1 MKNLPL
7 ALRQAKNQFGQ
18 DSPWLILLDL
28 DLTVLGGPTFRLV
41 ANNEDIEFNDIIYT
55 AFPLNIELP
64 KETNKGEI
72 PSLKLSVSNITRML
86 QVEFEKYSG
95 GVGSTCRLYI
105 VNASLL
111 TENYAE
117 LTMDF
122 EVISSTCSSQ
132 WVEITL
138 GASNPL
144 RRRFPLHRYI
154 AAHCNWQYRSIEC
167 GYNQSFPAT
176 CNRTLSDCITR
187 NNGPRFGGFKGL
199 ASGSL
204 RLA

>member
-1 MKNLPL
+1 VKNLPL

-18 DSPWLILLDL
+18 GSPWLVLVDI
-28 DLTVLGGPTFRLV
+28 DLTPMGGPLFNLI
-41 ANNEDIEFNDIIYT
+41 ANNEDITFQTRSYT

-64 KETNKGEI
+64 KESSKGEV
-72 PSLKLSVSNITRML
+72 PSIKLSVSNVTRML
-86 QVEFEKYSG
+86 QVEFEKYAG
-95 GVGSTCRLYI
+95 GVGASCTLYI
-105 VNASLL
+105 VNAGLL

-122 EVISSTCSSQ
+122 DIISASCTSQ

-138 GASNPL
+138 GTSNPL

-154 AAHCNWQYRSIEC
+154 ASHCNWQYKSVEC
-167 GYNQSFPAT
+167 AYAGTLTT
-176 CNRTLSDCITR
+176 CNRNLEDCTAH
-187 NNGPRFGGFKGL
+187 NNASRFGGYRGL
-199 ASGSL
+199 ATGSL

>member
-1 MKNLPL
+1 MKTLPL

-18 DSPWLILLDL
+18 DSPWLIMVDI
-28 DLTVLGGPTFRLV
+28 DLTGMGGPMFHLV
-41 ANNEDIEFNDIIYT
+41 ANNEDITFQTREYVACPINV
-55 AFPLNIELP
+55 ELP
-64 KETNKGEI
+64 KESSKGEI
-72 PSLKLSVSNITRML
+72 PSLKLSISNVTRFL

-95 GVGSTCRLYI
+95 GVGSPVTFYI
-105 VNASLL
+105 VNAGLL

-122 EVISSTCSSQ
+122 DIISASCTSQ
-132 WVEITL
+132 WAEISL

-154 AAHCNWQYRSIEC
+154 AAHCNWLYKGAEC
-167 GYNQSFPAT
+167 AYAGALTT
-176 CNRTLSDCITR
+176 CKRNLEDCIAHS
-187 NNGPRFGGFKGL
+187 NAPRFGGYRGL

>member
-7 ALRQAKNQFGQ
+7 ELRKAKNQFGQ
-18 DSPWLILLDL
+18 GSPWLVMVDIDL
-28 DLTVLGGPTFRLV
+28 SSLGGPVFNLV
-41 ANNEDIEFNDIIYT
+41 ANNEDIVFQTRTYS

-64 KETNKGEI
+64 KESTRGEI
-72 PSLKLSVSNITRML
+72 PSVTISVSNVTRLL

-95 GVGSTCRLYI
+95 GVGGRATLHI
-105 VNASLL
+105 VNAGLL

-122 EVISSTCSSQ
+122 EIIGAECTSQ
-132 WVEITL
+132 WAALKL

-144 RRRFPLHRYI
+144 RRRYPPHRYI
-154 AAHCNWQYRSIEC
+154 AAHCMWQYKSVEC
-167 GYNQSFPAT
+167 AYAGAMTT
-176 CNRTLSDCITR
+176 CKRNLDDCVAHG
-187 NNGPRFGGFKGL
+187 NGSRFGGFVGL
-199 ASGSL
+199 AVGSL